1 MALDPKILDDL
12 ARRLTDVLPPGVRA
26 VRDDLERNF
35 RAVLQSTLA
44 RLDLVTRDEF
54 DVQVALLTRTRERLD
69 KLETQISKLEENART
84 TPSSQSKDT

>member
-35 RAVLQSTLA
+35 RAILQSTLA

-69 KLETQISKLEENART
+69 TLETQLSKLEENART
-84 TPSSQSKDT
+84 GPSSQSKDT